1 MIAKQS
7 TLEADYLPA
16 RMLNEFTYCP
26 RLYYYEHVE
35 GLFAH
40 NQETVEGAL
49 RHSGL
54 DGREDGLPPP
64 EQLAQSDRPVRS
76 RSVTLASDTHGVIAK
91 MDLIEIQAAPAPN
104 PANPWRQPGG
114 KMDLIETQAGPAG
127 RSDSPPPAGTG
138 RDELPAPGV
147 CVTPVDYKRG
157 RPREAADGSIEA
169 WEPDQIQLAVQALVL
184 RDNGYRCDEAIV
196 YYVATKQRV
205 RIPIDGPL
213 VARTLAAIRQARDL
227 AVAGDI
233 PPPLAD
239 SPKCPRCSLVGIC
252 LPNETRWCA
261 AEPAVSP
268 RRVQRTLFEVETP
281 RTAVADPASLLAS
294 PASSEIRRLVPA
306 RDDLKPLYLNTQ
318 GLSVGKSGEVL
329 KVKERDK
336 VIQEVRLNEIC
347 QLSLMGNIQLTT
359 QAIQALCEAEV
370 PIAYFS
376 MGGWFYGITQG
387 LGVKNIFLR
396 REQFRLADVPAFC
409 LRLARALVA
418 GKIRNQRTLLQRNHV
433 EPPAEALALMKC
445 LQEDAERA
453 GAMETLLGIEGNAAR
468 VYFQHFAGMLKAGKD
483 EGTEMEDEANPGR
496 KPGGCPRSP
505 RPDES
510 NSGKEGDSVSAQPAF
525 TFDFAGRN
533 RRPPRDPVNALL
545 SLAYSLLAKD
555 LTIVTQAVGFDP
567 YLGFYHQ
574 PRFGRASLGLD
585 LMEPF
590 RPLIAD
596 SAVLSAINTRMVT
609 PDDFLRTGNA
619 VALTADGRKKF
630 FRAYEQRMDTL
641 VTHPLFGYRVNYRRL
656 LEIQT
661 RLLARV
667 LTGEMSTYPVFV
679 TR

>member
-1 MIAKQS
+1 MIATAKTEVMPDS
-7 TLEADYLPA
+7 VEGTDEFSRSSRTGSSAAPDYLPA

-40 NQETVEGAL
+40 NQETVEGSL

-54 DGREDGLPPP
+54 DRREDALPPP
-64 EQLAQSDRPVRS
+64 EQLAEETGRPVRS
-76 RSVTLASDTHGVIAK
+76 RSVTLSSDAYGVIAK
-91 MDLIEIQAAPAPN
+91 MDLIEVQAASARSADSTSASGDN
-104 PANPWRQPGG
+104 P
-114 KMDLIETQAGPAG
+114 
-127 RSDSPPPAGTG
+127 
-138 RDELPAPGV
+138 DELPAPGV
-147 CVTPVDYKRG
+147 SVTPVDYKRG
-157 RPREAADGSIEA
+157 RPREAAAGSIEA

-196 YYVATKQRV
+196 YYVASKQRV
-205 RIPIDGPL
+205 RIAIDGPL
-213 VARTLAAIRQARDL
+213 VARTLAAIRQAREL
-227 AVAGDI
+227 AAAGRI
-233 PPPLAD
+233 PPPLED

-252 LPNETRWCA
+252 LPNETRLCA
-261 AEPAVSP
+261 AESDVSS
-268 RRVQRTLFEVETP
+268 RWVQRTLFAIEAP
-281 RTAVADPASLLAS
+281 RTAVADPESAFAHPAASEL
-294 PASSEIRRLVPA
+294 RRLVPA
-306 RDDLKPLYLNTQ
+306 RDDLRPLYLNTQ

-396 REQFRLADVPAFC
+396 REQFRLADVPGFC

-453 GAMETLLGIEGNAAR
+453 GAMESLLGIEGNAAR

-483 EGTEMEDEANPGR
+483 EAAEIAGEGGSGIEDGDPSAV
-496 KPGGCPRSP
+496 SP
-505 RPDES
+505 L
-510 NSGKEGDSVSAQPAF
+510 AF
-525 TFDFAGRN
+525 PFDFAGRN
-533 RRPPRDPVNALL
+533 RRPPRDPVNSLL

-609 PDDFLRTGNA
+609 PADFLRTGNA
-619 VALTADGRKKF
+619 VVLTTDGRKKF

-641 VTHPLFGYRVNYRRL
+641 VTHPLFGYRVNYRRM
-656 LEIQT
+656 LEIQA

-667 LTGEMSTYPVFV
+667 LTGEMSTYPVFT